1 MYIYSSGFNLFS
13 TWSRPDQTEVPR
25 IGSEGHTYVLFHTT
39 LLHSAVHT
47 EYSSLDQS
55 WQHITVDR
63 HFSGLL
69 AEYWHSSNSITLSQ
83 SYRVGQFSSILLDSS
98 WIRYV
103 YHHPWESW
111 LGIYRFSSQFY
122 PEWSINNKGSASIK
136 SSFILH
142 RCGAAFFKRRIDDG
156 GTYVLR
162 TVTASLLF
170 VENMTSCRW
179 LNHYWIIPYI
189 IRHYFDFIL
198 C

>member
-25 IGSEGHTYVLFHTT
+25 FGSEGHTYVLFHTT

-122 PEWSINNKGSASIK
+122 PEWSIIIRGPLLSNRRMFLL
-136 SSFILH
+136 SFIVAERLFSREELTMGEH
-142 RCGAAFFKRRIDDG
+142 MFF
-156 GTYVLR
+156 
-162 TVTASLLF
+162 AQ
-170 VENMTSCRW
+170 
-179 LNHYWIIPYI
+179 
-189 IRHYFDFIL
+189 
-198 C
+198 